1 MLFILIMP
9 TVLMNKKSHPL
20 TENIYQN
27 QSKQFKNNRAHGG
40 VWLDKKGTPSDRTAS
55 GEPASDLETS
65 DRTGPGTKHPRVQ
78 NASDRPRPKVP
89 FTLHVDP
96 ILKADVQRLAALNT
110 SNTNDSASAEGA
122 ALLEAKVREQLH
134 REQAATLDRTI
145 ERSIAKASRS
155 FASRMAFLLVW
166 IIYDVGDMKALASNT
181 LGMQQGATPEL
192 LTDILKQAKR
202 TTQAALA
209 RKRPELSPLVAAVE
223 EWLVAEDQEEGQA
236 KTPPIPAPGVSGKR
250 GRGGGSL

>member
-40 VWLDKKGTPSDRTAS
+40 VWLDKKGRPSDRTAS

-65 DRTGPGTKHPRVQ
+65 DRTGPGTKHPRSKS
-78 NASDRPRPKVP
+78 ASDRPRPKVP

-96 ILKADVQRLAALNT
+96 ILKADVKRLATLNKR
-110 SNTNDSASAEGA
+110 NTTDSASSEGA

-134 REQAATLDRTI
+134 REQAATLDATV
-145 ERSIAKASRS
+145 ERSVAKSYRS
-155 FASRMAFLLVW
+155 FASRMAFLLIW
-166 IIYDVGDMKALASNT
+166 IIYDVGAIKALASNT
-181 LGMQQGATPEL
+181 LSMQQGATPEM
-192 LTDILKQAKR
+192 LTDIFQQANR
-202 TTQAALA
+202 NTQAALA
-209 RKRPELSPLVAAVE
+209 RKRPELTPLVAAVE
-223 EWLVAEDQEEGQA
+223 QWLLADEEEADGT
-236 KTPPIPAPGVSGKR
+236 TPPAPGANGKR
-250 GRGGGSL
+250 RRGGRGL